1 VSFIHTFR
9 YIDDVLSIN
18 IHDYVHLI
26 YPDELQIKDATE
38 SDKSATYLDILLN
51 IDPSGRLTTSLYD
64 KTKRVFGKYVYLP
77 RITHESSKA
86 YFQWG
91 PV

>member
-1 VSFIHTFR
+1 MWTF
-9 YIDDVLSIN
+9 L
-18 IHDYVHLI
+18 LI
-26 YPDELQIKDATE
+26 YMMYSVGHYVDCYFVDLHD
-38 SDKSATYLDILLN
+38 
-51 IDPSGRLTTSLYD
+51 
-64 KTKRVFGKYVYLP
+64 VYLP

>member
-1 VSFIHTFR
+1 MAVIVLLEYQT
-9 YIDDVLSIN
+9 IVVALSIKKQTN
-18 IHDYVHLI
+18 
-26 YPDELQIKDATE
+26 
-38 SDKSATYLDILLN
+38 
-51 IDPSGRLTTSLYD
+51 
-64 KTKRVFGKYVYLP
+64 KRVFGKYVYLP